1 MGSREGAAR
10 IPRRFLK
17 PTRDCLKRETAL
29 WCSNGTPCGGPSMT
43 VHKQSVS
50 FTDAAFA
57 FARELVEA
65 GEYPNVSAAVSGEM
79 ARAKAARE
87 RERTLLEAEVQ
98 RRLALPP
105 DQWEPVAALDTFT
118 VNAREHL
125 ARLKSAQENSATA

>member
-1 MGSREGAAR
+1 MS
-10 IPRRFLK
+10 
-17 PTRDCLKRETAL
+17 
-29 WCSNGTPCGGPSMT
+29 

-57 FARELVEA
+57 FGRELVEA

-87 RERTLLEAEVQ
+87 RKRTLLEAEVQ

-105 DQWEPVAALDTFT
+105 DQWEPAAALCDFT
-118 VNAREHL
+118 SSARNHL
-125 ARLKSAQENSATA
+125 ARLKAPQESKMNS

>member
-1 MGSREGAAR
+1 
-10 IPRRFLK
+10 
-17 PTRDCLKRETAL
+17 
-29 WCSNGTPCGGPSMT
+29 MT

-57 FARELVEA
+57 FARELLEA
-65 GEYPNVSAAVSGEM
+65 GEYPNVSTAVSDEM

-87 RERTLLEAEVQ
+87 RERTVLEAEGQ

-118 VNAREHL
+118 RSARDHL
-125 ARLKSAQENSATA
+125 ARLKSAQENSIKS

>member
-1 MGSREGAAR
+1 MS
-10 IPRRFLK
+10 
-17 PTRDCLKRETAL
+17 
-29 WCSNGTPCGGPSMT
+29 

-65 GEYPNVSAAVSGEM
+65 GEYPNVSAAVSGEL
-79 ARAKAARE
+79 ARAKTARE
-87 RERTLLEAEVQ
+87 RERALLEAEVQ

-118 VNAREHL
+118 SNARAHL
-125 ARLKSAQENSATA
+125 ATLRSTQEKSAKP

>member
-1 MGSREGAAR
+1 MQRGVPGLQSSCQLASTEV
-10 IPRRFLK
+10 
-17 PTRDCLKRETAL
+17 
-29 WCSNGTPCGGPSMT
+29 WYSNGTPAVRPKMS

-87 RERTLLEAEVQ
+87 RERALLEAEVQ

-105 DQWEPVAALDTFT
+105 DQWEPVAALGAFT
-118 VNAREHL
+118 SKARDHL
-125 ARLKSAQENSATA
+125 AMLKSAQENSAKS

>member
-1 MGSREGAAR
+1 MS
-10 IPRRFLK
+10 
-17 PTRDCLKRETAL
+17 
-29 WCSNGTPCGGPSMT
+29 

-87 RERTLLEAEVQ
+87 RERILLEAEVQ
-98 RRLALPP
+98 RRLSLPP
-105 DQWEPVAALDTFT
+105 DQWDPVAPLDTFT
-118 VNAREHL
+118 SGARKHL
-125 ARLKSAQENSATA
+125 AALRSGPKNGTPNS

>member
-1 MGSREGAAR
+1 
-10 IPRRFLK
+10 
-17 PTRDCLKRETAL
+17 
-29 WCSNGTPCGGPSMT
+29 MT

-50 FTDAAFA
+50 FTDAAVA

-87 RERTLLEAEVQ
+87 RERALLEAEVQ

-105 DQWEPVAALDTFT
+105 DQWELAAALGAFT
-118 VNAREHL
+118 TTAREHL
-125 ARLKSAQENSATA
+125 AQLKSAQENTAKP

>member
-1 MGSREGAAR
+1 
-10 IPRRFLK
+10 
-17 PTRDCLKRETAL
+17 
-29 WCSNGTPCGGPSMT
+29 MT
-43 VHKQSVS
+43 VHKSVS

-87 RERTLLEAEVQ
+87 RTLLEAEVQ

-105 DQWEPVAALDTFT
+105 DQW
-118 VNAREHL
+118 
-125 ARLKSAQENSATA
+125 

>member
-1 MGSREGAAR
+1 MIEFKMS
-10 IPRRFLK
+10 
-17 PTRDCLKRETAL
+17 
-29 WCSNGTPCGGPSMT
+29 

-87 RERTLLEAEVQ
+87 RERVLLEAEVQ

-105 DQWEPVAALDTFT
+105 DQWEPAAALGSFT
-118 VNAREHL
+118 SNARKHL
-125 ARLKSAQENSATA
+125 TRLKSAQENSAKS